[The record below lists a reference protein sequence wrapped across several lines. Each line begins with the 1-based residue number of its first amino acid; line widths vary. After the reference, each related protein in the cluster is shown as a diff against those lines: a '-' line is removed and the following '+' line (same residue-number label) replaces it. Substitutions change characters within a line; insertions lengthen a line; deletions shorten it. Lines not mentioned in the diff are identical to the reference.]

1 MRLEGEIQSSLN
13 VPETIIFVRGV
24 PKEWIAMDDE
34 GNSMKYM
41 ATCNLKHVCTEVF
54 ESIMFCTCISLC
66 SVLLHDKQI
75 LSPGIILDGKII
87 CKYIPDLDEYID
99 HVKNDFLNFHKK

>member
-1 MRLEGEIQSSLN
+1 
-13 VPETIIFVRGV
+13 
-24 PKEWIAMDDE
+24 MDDE